1 MIKVSGAPGVE
12 LVLEEEGSFAL
23 EDPPVYL
30 LFPTPRLLV
39 GVTAAGA
46 VLAWDLVEGRRCGHL
61 SSLLESARFSDSVT
75 SVHSPDRSPGCGAP
89 EAPAGA
95 GTGAGAASDA
105 GEERYIFLG
114 LESGRVRVVQVLPVL
129 RASGYVVEPRSMS
142 SGAPEELLG
151 SNGSGG
157 VLGAVTSITSF
168 RDRDGGGLALFGF
181 RHGGIVL
188 WDWVRRKRLAIRG
201 LTRGGEQREGREE
214 EEEEE
219 EEGEEGGDGSGEVTS
234 LAFHPTGEVFA
245 AGFSSG
251 CYAVFPVS
259 SSGDLGP
266 PRWVSEVGDDGL
278 CPREGPT
285 IVRTAV
291 SLVRWVSVRG
301 GAARAWGLLVAGGV
315 EIDEGE
321 EPDGVSLLVP
331 PCAPEGGTA
340 VTPLGGGRTK
350 KKEVVAA
357 ALAPLE
363 TAVFVPFAIGQE
375 RLSSVH
381 CATSGGA
388 DRGKSSSSWFKD
400 APEGGEGEGGERGE
414 TAGEGAYAS
423 DELVVLG
430 LVTWNEEVRGEDG
443 RLQFRRASS
452 VQACPIQTSP
462 YVALLQL
469 APEKMGPHLSG
480 FSPVTAVASTPLLS
494 SATILDFMTCVAGR
508 GGASSPSSSLSLLRG
523 GGLTWPD
530 SVDPRARD
538 EALCT
543 SEMLVVGHSD
553 GCLSFWECCGPASRH
568 GGVSISEGRVAMREV
583 PSGASLLGSLPAAE
597 LAGAEGEDA
606 MVTALDVWIE
616 RDHVA
621 AAERNACWVA
631 VGFGNGNVIV
641 LVLSSRM
648 EVDVNTDVSGAEVV
662 DSGGGTTPLAAKP
675 VTVSNVLL
683 GDDAAK
689 DASASGGGGGGGG
702 GGWKRL
708 IGRGG
713 RRASSA
719 DNDEEEDDEISAAIA
734 AAQAEARRIEAL
746 EDSGDGR
753 EDDTAVASP
762 RVSDDGMKQA
772 PVGEGEGGKEGD
784 QGTGDQETKNL
795 RQELSEAMDEECA
808 WGDSSAPPVASKL
821 PMDPPK
827 EDGGKQQRQKK
838 TRRKA
843 SLVQLALHLHG
854 HPVRCVTLSYDAPAS
869 SLALVVADAE
879 GVVSVTDV
887 PTGSASLLPIRVPQS
902 RPCYPSLAIGPLP
915 SALCKPRGK
924 QEQEYG
930 AAGALFVFLGGWL
943 NVFDLSSRDPI
954 DVVEVPGLAADGG
967 SGGGDDGHTSASA
980 RPGGR
985 VQHEES
991 AEAWLSCIDECGVPL
1006 TPYASEPLSS
1016 FSPLDATARQDSQLG
1031 EGGGG
1036 GVGHHGREGS
1046 RPRAAA
1052 RAQTIWVS
1060 PSASRTA
1067 LESHHGYELQ
1077 IMSGAPPPRPLLLVV
1092 RGAVAAVLAITDKDS
1107 ANDNPLSRRR
1117 PASPAVAPF
1126 RVRSG
1131 AALVVKS
1138 RVTLPPAEGRGLPP
1152 RVDRAGVCMLAA
1164 GKAARRGCL
1173 VCSDTS
1179 GFVTGMLLPSL
1190 SPVFRDRLPASSSSG
1205 SGLSGGAMAL
1215 AQKSVCNLVGELTI
1229 QGGAG
1234 ELTRWSVL
1242 TDEACDALMESKP
1255 RLVKISA
1262 LVRPTA
1268 GTQQLLASSQTSV
1281 GSSGGEASTPPKGRT
1296 PRGMLRRIS
1305 LGGSKKS
1312 LAEVFA
1318 VDPAPQPV
1326 ARRQSTAVDPS
1337 PQAVNRRQSTGGG
1350 GLPSASSTPSAP
1362 GRRGSGG
1369 RGDAQGQEQHQREA
1383 LFGERE
1389 ASGGDGGGGATA
1401 TDRAGGGVSGAHAA
1415 VSEARDLAI
1424 ERGEKLENMVDKSRQ
1439 LEDSAMAFGDMAKEL
1454 RKQQEDEACC
1464 VS

>member
-1 MIKVSGAPGVE
+1 MLFAYTHPPCTYGALPRAQGLVAVVSRGGMIKVSGAPGVE
-12 LVLEEEGSFAL
+12 LVLEEEGSFAI
-23 EDPPVYL
+23 EDPPAHL

-46 VLAWDLVEGRRCGHL
+46 VLAWDLVEGLRCGHL
-61 SSLLESARFSDSVT
+61 SSLLDSARFSDSVT
-75 SVHSPDRSPGCGAP
+75 SVHAPDRSSYGGTP

-95 GTGAGAASDA
+95 GAASDP
-105 GEERYIFLG
+105 GEERYIFIG

-129 RASGYVVEPRSMS
+129 RASGYVVEPRNMS
-142 SGAPEELLG
+142 SGVPEELLG
-151 SNGSGG
+151 SDGSGG

-188 WDWVRRKRLAIRG
+188 WDWVRRKRLAVRG
-201 LTRGGEQREGREE
+201 LTRGGERREGEE
-214 EEEEE
+214 EEED
-219 EEGEEGGDGSGEVTS
+219 EGEGGGDGSGEVTG

-251 CYAVFPVS
+251 CYAVFPAS
-259 SSGDLGP
+259 SSNDLGP

-331 PCAPEGGTA
+331 PCAPEGGA
-340 VTPLGGGRTK
+340 ALTPSGGGRAK
-350 KKEVVAA
+350 KKELVTA

-381 CATSGGA
+381 CA
-388 DRGKSSSSWFKD
+388 SSSADGGFEGFRSSSPGRSSRAADKPSSAWFKD
-400 APEGGEGEGGERGE
+400 IPEGGEEGDSGEGGE
-414 TAGEGAYAS
+414 TAEESADLS
-423 DELVVLG
+423 EELVVLG
-430 LVTWNEEVRGEDG
+430 LVTWNEEVRGDDG

-469 APEKMGPHLSG
+469 APEKTGPHLSG
-480 FSPVTAVASTPLLS
+480 FAPVTAVASTPLLS
-494 SATILDFMTCVAGR
+494 SATILDFMVCVAGR
-508 GGASSPSSSLSLLRG
+508 GEDSSPSSSSSSSLFRG
-523 GGLTWPD
+523 GGLKWPD
-530 SVDPRARD
+530 SVAAHARD

-543 SEMLVVGHSD
+543 SEMLVVGHSN
-553 GCLSFWECCGPASRH
+553 GCLSFWECCGPASRQS
-568 GGVSISEGRVAMREV
+568 GVSISEGRVSMREV

-606 MVTALDVWIE
+606 VVTALDVWIE

-648 EVDVNTDVSGAEVV
+648 EVEVSTDVTGVEV
-662 DSGGGTTPLAAKP
+662 DWGGGTPLAKKP
-675 VTVSNVLL
+675 VTVSNVRL
-683 GDDAAK
+683 GDSTAED
-689 DASASGGGGGGGG
+689 DSTGGG

-713 RRASSA
+713 HRASFA
-719 DNDEEEDDEISAAIA
+719 DKDEDEDDEISAAIA

-753 EDDTAVASP
+753 DNDAAIASP
-762 RVSDDGMKQA
+762 RVSDDGIAQA
-772 PVGEGEGGKEGD
+772 PAREGEGEKEGD
-784 QGTGDQETKNL
+784 QGAGDQEANNI
-795 RQELSEAMDEECA
+795 RQELSEAMAEEGA
-808 WGDSSAPPVASKL
+808 WGDSPAPPVASK
-821 PMDPPK
+821 PPTDSLK
-827 EDGGKQQRQKK
+827 EDGGKQQRQQKSS
-838 TRRKA
+838 RRKA

-887 PTGSASLLPIRVPQS
+887 STGSASLLPIRVPQS

-915 SALCKPRGK
+915 SALCKPQGK

-930 AAGALFVFLGGWL
+930 EAGALFVFMEGWL
-943 NVFDLSSRDPI
+943 NVFDLASRDPI
-954 DVVEVPGLAADGG
+954 DVAQVPGLAPDGG
-967 SGGGDDGHTSASA
+967 SGGGDDGHTRTSS
-980 RPGGR
+980 RSGGS

-991 AEAWLSCIDECGVPL
+991 AEAWLTCIDERGVPL
-1006 TPYASEPLSS
+1006 TSYVSEPLSS
-1016 FSPLDATARQDSQLG
+1016 FSPLDAAARQDSELG
-1031 EGGGG
+1031 EEGGDGSNQGGG
-1036 GVGHHGREGS
+1036 GS
-1046 RPRAAA
+1046 RPRAV
-1052 RAQTIWVS
+1052 RAQTTWVS

-1067 LESHHGYELQ
+1067 LESHHDHELQ
-1077 IMSGAPPPRPLLLVV
+1077 MISGAPPPRPLLLVV
-1092 RGAVAAVLAITDKDS
+1092 RGAVAAVLAITDKDP
-1107 ANDNPLSRRR
+1107 AHNNNPLSRRR
-1117 PASPAVAPF
+1117 PASPTVAPF
-1126 RVRSG
+1126 RGRSG

-1138 RVTLPPAEGRGLPP
+1138 RATLPPAEGRGLPP
-1152 RVDRAGVCMLAA
+1152 RVDRAGVCMVAA

-1173 VCSDTS
+1173 LSSDTS

-1190 SPVFRDRLPASSSSG
+1190 SPVFRDRLPGSSSG
-1205 SGLSGGAMAL
+1205 SGPSGGAMAL

-1229 QGGAG
+1229 QGA
-1234 ELTRWSVL
+1234 
-1242 TDEACDALMESKP
+1242 A
-1255 RLVKISA
+1255 
-1262 LVRPTA
+1262 
-1268 GTQQLLASSQTSV
+1268 
-1281 GSSGGEASTPPKGRT
+1281 
-1296 PRGMLRRIS
+1296 
-1305 LGGSKKS
+1305 
-1312 LAEVFA
+1312 
-1318 VDPAPQPV
+1318 
-1326 ARRQSTAVDPS
+1326 
-1337 PQAVNRRQSTGGG
+1337 
-1350 GLPSASSTPSAP
+1350 
-1362 GRRGSGG
+1362 
-1369 RGDAQGQEQHQREA
+1369 
-1383 LFGERE
+1383 
-1389 ASGGDGGGGATA
+1389 
-1401 TDRAGGGVSGAHAA
+1401 GVSGENQVWSYLVCFRLRHNFLCKSILGCRGTS
-1415 VSEARDLAI
+1415 VITNVWKRIYRDI
-1424 ERGEKLENMVDKSRQ
+1424 RYM
-1439 LEDSAMAFGDMAKEL
+1439 
-1454 RKQQEDEACC
+1454 
-1464 VS
+1464 